1 MKHSISFFFVKRVCL
16 EPIWFE
22 WFWRNCHRG
31 ANFLLF
37 FGTATTPPARI
48 VIVLNE
54 KVQNSLNIQQPP
66 ATKWILIRPSA
77 FFFRKR
83 ETSGQPKPR
92 DVGIRWWRFRGW
104 SRPPKTEPT
113 PFEPS
118 SSSSPSSEC
127 VFQAPFCP
135 LLGHGSPSRWCC
147 CSRSHSCTWPPDR
160 TRGPNSDSP
169 FTNLPIVPTTSFF
182 LSFTSSN
189 QKNHNTILAGHG
201 QPPPP
206 PPPPSSS
213 YACLPRRFFT
223 RKNRTQSTVNGGGS

>member
-1 MKHSISFFFVKRVCL
+1 ML
-16 EPIWFE
+16 
-22 WFWRNCHRG
+22 
-31 ANFLLF
+31 
-37 FGTATTPPARI
+37 
-48 VIVLNE
+48 
-54 KVQNSLNIQQPP
+54 
-66 ATKWILIRPSA
+66 
-77 FFFRKR
+77 FFRKR

-223 RKNRTQSTVNGGGS
+223 RKNRTQSTVNGGGSQEKKKIQAKTQNATFYLEKWARGPELARNRSHATLGHFCASFPHRNASFCTVFCTI

>member
-1 MKHSISFFFVKRVCL
+1 ML
-16 EPIWFE
+16 
-22 WFWRNCHRG
+22 
-31 ANFLLF
+31 
-37 FGTATTPPARI
+37 
-48 VIVLNE
+48 
-54 KVQNSLNIQQPP
+54 
-66 ATKWILIRPSA
+66 
-77 FFFRKR
+77 FFRKR

-118 SSSSPSSEC
+118 SSSEC

-169 FTNLPIVPTTSFF
+169 STNLPIVPTTSFF

-223 RKNRTQSTVNGGGS
+223 RKNRTQSTVNGGGSQEKKKYKQKRKMRLFTSKSGPAGRNSLAIGHTRHWDTFALVFRTGTHRFAPFFALFKLGFDFSSGSH